1 MSVNAEMDM
10 LGSTVRQMST
20 TAPQVPAEME
30 AVVETLL
37 AIMNAPVQLG
47 GKENS
52 VRKTKKDV

>member
-1 MSVNAEMDM
+1 MSVNAGMGM

-20 TAPQVPAEME
+20 TAPPVPAEME

-37 AIMNAPVQLG
+37 AITNALVHLD

-52 VRKTKKDV
+52 VTKV

>member
-1 MSVNAEMDM
+1 MSANAGMGM

-20 TAPQVPAEME
+20 TAPPVPAEME

-37 AIMNAPVQLG
+37 AITNALVHLG

-52 VRKTKKDV
+52 ARKTKKDV